1 MKAISSSITK
11 IVALIAAMVVAF
23 GTFGLAA
30 AHADGYDT
38 STITDP
44 EKNGEITI
52 NRVSGDTQTRSF
64 NGYRLASLK
73 NVKTDSTGTAL
84 GSFTVET
91 NKDYTQVIETA
102 MDQITTGTSTT
113 TNKPKTLKD
122 DYQADASY
130 YSKTGAIPSNPL
142 GYIAAT
148 YGGSSLT
155 ETTKPWGGDNA
166 DGSNDSVM
174 RQFADKLAAALAA
187 DPKYQASY
195 TTTLTTGE
203 NTVKNSVDQGLYLIT
218 ETTNLANAT
227 DPAVTGAA
235 VNSAPM
241 IVSTT
246 YTLTDSA
253 GTSTTI
259 NNGVGTINLK
269 ATSPTITKE
278 VTNGNGTDEA
288 SMKANPDFS
297 IGDEVDY
304 ELTATIPSY
313 TGYDID
319 TTGDNTDEAKAKA
332 RVLKIYDEAEPG
344 LTITADSVKSV
355 TVTPDGSSTPT
366 PLVKDTDY
374 TVETSTDSD
383 ATDSYKD
390 GTKTV
395 INLANYVN
403 MRENTVSA
411 KNGTVASGGKITVE
425 IKATLNSNA
434 KVSDASKQ
442 TPNMNKTSLGYSHIP
457 NKVADE
463 HVQPGGEVNVYTY
476 KFKITKKNREGTSLP
491 GAQFAIKKGDD
502 YLAWDGANA
511 KWTNL
516 GKTKPTAAA
525 QASAAPDDQSTD
537 NKAGIFYSGADGTV
551 SFDGLKAGEYTIEE
565 IASPSG
571 YLNARAL
578 LPSFTVTIAPHY
590 NQDTSTMPTGAA
602 SWGDYTI
609 NTTDNPLTISNDKG
623 SSGLVSDING
633 GNVDVTNVKSITQ
646 LPKTGAAGIAFFAIV
661 GVALIGAAALFA
673 VRARKARQAV

>member
-38 STITDP
+38 STITNPADT
-44 EKNGEITI
+44 GTITI
-52 NRVSGDTQTRSF
+52 NPASGDTQSDSRSF

-84 GSFTVET
+84 ESFTVET
-91 NKDYTQVIETA
+91 NSNYTSVIETV
-102 MDQITTGTSTT
+102 MDEITDTSTG
-113 TNKPKTLKD
+113 KTLLASYRD
-122 DYQADASY
+122 DASY
-130 YSKTGAIPSNPL
+130 YSNTGAIPSNPL

-166 DGSNDSVM
+166 DGSNDTVL

-187 DPKYQASY
+187 DATKADK
-195 TTTLTTGE
+195 TLTIKE
-203 NTVKNSVDQGLYLIT
+203 NTNVPQGLYLIT
-218 ETTNLANAT
+218 ETTKLDNAT
-227 DPAVTGAA
+227 TSAVTGAA

-269 ATSPTITKE
+269 ATSPTITKQL
-278 VTNGNGTDEA
+278 TNGNTTN
-288 SMKANPDFS
+288 ANPDFS

-344 LTITADSVKSV
+344 LTITADSVDSV
-355 TVTPDGSSTPT
+355 TVTPEESADATT
-366 PLVKDTDY
+366 LVKDTDY
-374 TVETSTDSD
+374 AVETSTDSD

-403 MRENTVSA
+403 MRKNTVSA
-411 KNGTVASGGKITVE
+411 KNGTVASGGKITVK
-425 IKATLNSNA
+425 IRATLNSNA
-434 KVSDASKQ
+434 KAKASDATTQ
-442 TPNMNKTSLGYSHIP
+442 TPIKNKTTLGYSHIP
-457 NKVADE
+457 NKVTDE
-463 HVQPGGEVNVYTY
+463 HKQPGGEVNVYTY
-476 KFKITKKNREGTSLP
+476 KFKITKKNRKGDALP
-491 GAQFAIKKGDD
+491 NAQFAIKNNADNK
-502 YLAWDGANA
+502 YLAWSGTA
-511 KWTNL
+511 WTKL
-516 GKTKPTAAA
+516 TDKQPTAAA
-525 QASAAPDDQSTD
+525 QASAAPESSVLKDS
-537 NKAGIFYSGADGTV
+537 NANGIFYSGADGTV
-551 SFDGLKAGEYTIEE
+551 SFDGLKAGTYTIEE

-571 YLNARAL
+571 YLNAHAL

-590 NQDTSTMPTGAA
+590 DQDTSTMPTGAA

-609 NTTDNPLTISNDKG
+609 NTTDKPLTISNDKG
-623 SSGLVSDING
+623 SSGLVSDIKD
-633 GNVDVTNVKSITQ
+633 GNVDVTNVTSITQ